1 MLDQLFYRIGALL
14 PPTRIIPD
22 DGTVILSM
30 EDIHRRRLA
39 YIAAFGVAA
48 ILIYT
53 TLQIYHLGLSG
64 TGFFNLATGFVGVAI
79 CGYGLWMALWGE
91 RPEPFIRVLLLALS
105 ALLWAEVFVSGGIT
119 GYHAAIFPL
128 LPSVGALLLSSRD
141 TLLYIALNL
150 LVLLA
155 IAGLG
160 FGTTLIPASDASP
173 STILLMTTIML
184 GIAVLTCGGVAWVM
198 AHQNE
203 KIENQLRDLVY
214 HQSHLAAHDHL
225 SGLGNRVRLQQRFE
239 EMDPQQAFDILLID
253 LDGFKA
259 INDTYGHDAGD
270 YLLKT
275 FADRLR
281 EVTDDNDLLVRLGG
295 DEFVIILEN
304 VDGQLGTVRKYGEYL
319 IDIISRPY
327 PWKQEVLRI
336 SASIGHARMPHH
348 GRTASK
354 VLSLADKALYVA
366 KNAGKAQCVTYGVRP
381 VPKLKREPKS
391 LKKQIA

>member
-39 YIAAFGVAA
+39 YIATFGVAA

-53 TLQIYHLGLSG
+53 VLQIYHFSFSG
-64 TGFFNLATGFVGVAI
+64 TGFFNLATGFVGAAI

-160 FGTTLIPASDASP
+160 FGTTLIPASEASP